1 MKDREGDM
9 KRILMLFIVLLTV
22 QINAQTISNMRWSK
36 DPDCGYYKII
46 YDING
51 KTNDGFTIEL
61 TASNGKQELKNP
73 KGMSGRGISEL
84 CFVGKDN
91 IIFWN
96 PRILGYKD
104 EEWNF
109 TLNFRFRFYG
119 IHNFLGYKDEEWNFT
134 LNLKKTNFVFV
145 EGGTFLMGS
154 NDSDREKPVHTV
166 KLSSFYIDKYEV
178 TQKEWKEIMGD
189 NPSYYRGDDLPVESV
204 SWFDAIAYCNKKSFK
219 EGLTPC
225 YSYLDYGSNPDKWPQ
240 NWNKLDGNHTKINFN
255 CKANGYRLP
264 TEAEWEYAAKGGIQ
278 SKGYIFSGSNDAN
291 TVAWFENNAIQ
302 THKIGTKK
310 PNELGLYDM
319 SGNVGEWCWDIYGD
333 YPSGPCTNPQGASS
347 GTSRV
352 TRGGHWYY
360 HATVANRSYVYAT
373 DSYSLIGLRVCRN
386 SP

>member
-1 MKDREGDM
+1 MK
-9 KRILMLFIVLLTV
+9 KKIFLLLSILFIS
-22 QINAQTISNMRWSK
+22 QFYAQMVSNVRVSR
-36 DPDCGYYKII
+36 DPDCGYYKIL

-51 KTNDGFTIEL
+51 ETNGGCFKIEL

-96 PRILGYKD
+96 PRI
-104 EEWNF
+104 
-109 TLNFRFRFYG
+109 
-119 IHNFLGYKDEEWNFT
+119 LGYKDEEWNFT